1 MSTTPTTSTE
11 PTHREV
17 MLLGNLQAGKTT
29 LFHRLCGERAW
40 HGPVPESSKDF
51 RRGRLVPVLSSG
63 HRLWHRLRR
72 LPDDHREQPT
82 VLVDTP
88 GIAGLLH
95 PQDEAEQ
102 AVHRALLANPPA
114 ALLVVADARNLRR
127 SIALL
132 LQAALLDRPM
142 VLALT
147 MQDLAGRDAPIVD
160 TAALEALLGIP
171 VVATAARSD
180 EGTGALHKA
189 LDRARVPE
197 RTVRLPRRLRT
208 VVNELETQLAELP
221 TPARAS
227 ALMLLAGDPL
237 IRDEL
242 DRHLD
247 PTVRDAVLDQVAALQ
262 RDVHLPIDSLL
273 TDIILR
279 EAERIAAAVS
289 SAPKD
294 TPALARRLGDLA
306 QHPVWGVPIALAVV
320 AFMYVW
326 VGEIGATRVV
336 DALNGGLFQGVLVP
350 WCERALAP
358 LPWPIVRD
366 ALLDPDFGLL
376 TTGLFLAFGIVL
388 PVLFFFYLAFAVL
401 NQSGYLA
408 RLTILLDRLL
418 RGVGLNGKGVL
429 PIAMGFSCVT
439 MALITTRMLET
450 RRERMIASF
459 LLMLGVPCA
468 PLLAVMMVI
477 LGDMPLTASVA
488 VFGILFVQIA
498 VAGAAADRAMG
509 GRISDFIMELP
520 PLRVPDPWRV
530 FSHTVRET
538 WSFMREAVPYFL
550 AASLALFIAD
560 RLGGLDLLEQG
571 ARPLTA
577 GLLGLPDEAV
587 QVFIKTLI
595 RRENG
600 ATELDLVRAG
610 FTNLQVVVTLLMMV
624 LLTPCVN
631 AVLVLYKEQGFR
643 DATLLIL
650 AVTGWALAVG
660 AIVFHGCSL
669 LGISFA

>member
-1 MSTTPTTSTE
+1 
-11 PTHREV
+11 
-17 MLLGNLQAGKTT
+17 MLLGNLQTGKTT

-40 HGPVPESSKDF
+40 HGPAPESSRDF

-63 HRLWHRLRR
+63 HRLWHRLLRI
-72 LPDDHREQPT
+72 PDDHRQIPT

-88 GIAGLLH
+88 GVSSLIN
-95 PQDEAEQ
+95 PQDEDEAS
-102 AVHRALLANPPA
+102 VHRALMAAPPE

-127 SIALL
+127 SVALA
-132 LQAALLDRPM
+132 LQASIYDRPM

-147 MQDLAGRDAPIVD
+147 MQDLAGRATPRVD
-160 TAALEALLGIP
+160 HAALETLLGVP
-171 VVATAARSD
+171 VVPTAARSD
-180 EGTGALHKA
+180 QGTQALHDS
-189 LDRARVPE
+189 LQRARRME
-197 RTVRLPRRLRT
+197 RRVQMPRRIRQ
-208 VVNELETQLAELP
+208 VVRELELQLAGLSLP
-221 TPARAS
+221 PRAT
-227 ALMLLAGDPL
+227 ALMLLAGDEQIL
-237 IRDEL
+237 DEL
-242 DRHLD
+242 HRALD
-247 PTVRDAVLDQVAALQ
+247 PEAERAVLQQVEALQ
-262 RDVHLPIDSLL
+262 RDVHLPLASLI
-273 TDIILR
+273 TDIIYR
-279 EAERIAAAVS
+279 EAERIAGAVTS
-289 SAPKD
+289 QPAD

-306 QHPVWGVPIALAVV
+306 QHPVWGVPIALVVV
-320 AFMYVW
+320 ALMYLW
-326 VGEIGATRVV
+326 VGELGATRVV

-350 WCERALAP
+350 WCERLLAP
-358 LPWPIVRD
+358 LPWTLLRD
-366 ALLDPDFGLL
+366 ALLDQDFGLL

-429 PIAMGFSCVT
+429 PLAMGFSCVT

-468 PLLAVMMVI
+468 PLLAVMLVI
-477 LGDMPLTASVA
+477 LGDMPLSAGLGVFAILGLQVA
-488 VFGILFVQIA
+488 L
-498 VAGAAADRAMG
+498 AGMAADRALH

-520 PLRVPDPWRV
+520 ALRVPDPWRV
-530 FSHTVRET
+530 LTHTVRET
-538 WSFMREAVPYFL
+538 WSFMREAVPWFL
-550 AASLALFIAD
+550 AASLLLFTAD
-560 RLGGLDLLEQG
+560 RLGGLDLLESV
-571 ARPLTA
+571 ARPVTA

-610 FTNLQVVVTLLMMV
+610 FTNLQVVVTMLMMV

-631 AVLVLYKEQGFR
+631 AVLVLYKEQGVR

-650 AVTGWALAVG
+650 AVTGWALTVG
-660 AIVFHGCSL
+660 AIVFHGCRL
-669 LGISFA
+669 LGITFA